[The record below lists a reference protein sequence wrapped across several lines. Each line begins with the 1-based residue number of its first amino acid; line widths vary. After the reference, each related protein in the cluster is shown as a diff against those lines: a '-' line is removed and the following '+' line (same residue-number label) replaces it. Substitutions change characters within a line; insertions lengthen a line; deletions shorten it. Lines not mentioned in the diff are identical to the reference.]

1 VDVDRDAVARRLLQS
16 MLDQVMRVGYFHAD
30 PHPGNVFVL
39 PDGAIGL
46 IDFGAVGRLDPV
58 QQSAVVDMLAAFVAR
73 DVGLLRDAI
82 ERVADVS
89 DAVSPDRLER
99 ALARLLAESVRP
111 SGAVE
116 GSALQDLV
124 RLLSE
129 FGVRLPRDLVVLSRA
144 LVTLEGTLRVVSP
157 GLSMVAEVGRIAAAS
172 TPEVLDRDALVHD
185 ELVAALPRLR
195 RIPDRLDRILTLT
208 SRGDLR
214 LRTVVDEDSQRIVR
228 TLVNRALLFAIGAVF
243 LVAGTMLLIAREPGP
258 IVASRTGL
266 FEILGYGSLLA
277 AVVLLLR
284 VAAAVVR
291 DGTT

>member
-1 VDVDRDAVARRLLQS
+1 VLRA
-16 MLDQVMRVGYFHAD
+16 GYFHAD

-39 PDGAIGL
+39 RDGAIGL

-58 QQSAVVDMLAAFVAR
+58 QQSAVIDMLAALVQR
-73 DVGLLRDAI
+73 DVALLRDAI

-89 DAVSPDRLER
+89 EAVSADRLER

-111 SGAVE
+111 SGTID

-124 RLLSE
+124 RLLAE
-129 FGVRLPRDLVVLSRA
+129 FGIRLPRDLVVLSRA
-144 LVTLEGTLRVVSP
+144 LVTLEGTLHVVEP
-157 GLSMVAEVGRIAAAS
+157 DLSMVAAVGELATSVSA
-172 TPEVLDRDALVHD
+172 PEVLDRDAMVHD

-228 TLVNRALLFAIGAVF
+228 TLVNRALLSAIGAVF
-243 LVAGTMLLIAREPGP
+243 LVAGTVLLVAREPGP
-258 IVASRTGL
+258 IVASKTGL
-266 FEILGYGSLLA
+266 FEVLGYGGLIA